1 MMNSKVGRNEKCP
14 CGSGKKFKKCCL
26 NNQTNQSKTN
36 PIISEYNSLIF
47 KDRMNYIP
55 QKESKILYV
64 VKSDKLPQEIKEK
77 VTNYISS
84 KKLIELG
91 CWFNSSH
98 LSLLEDNIQTVH
110 GYYGYKES
118 CKVKK
123 WYNSYIKNNHL
134 KPNKDGFYVI
144 NDEYGIGYYDLKNE
158 IILRPHSWNCFN
170 DIYFDLTKEY
180 DSYYSNK
187 WVYYY
192 PVKTI
197 STSSF
202 NPNQKSE
209 LSKLVNYVKNNNR
222 TNVLNITKLGN
233 NF

>member
-1 MMNSKVGRNEKCP
+1 MNSKVGRNEKCP

-36 PIISEYNSLIF
+36 PIISEYNLLIF

-64 VKSDKLPQEIKEK
+64 IKSDKLPQEIKEK

-123 WYNSYIKNNHL
+123 RFNSYIKNNHL

-144 NDEYGIGYYDLKNE
+144 NDEYGIGYYDLKKE

-209 LSKLVNYVKNNNR
+209 LSKLVNYAKNNLGQ
-222 TNVLNITKLGN
+222 NVLNITKLGN